1 MLSVVERQKMKIL
14 FTKHS
19 DTSVGRVKIG
29 TIVDLPEEEAKNFVR
44 NNKAS
49 FVDNPV
55 EESIEDVEEQSDDTK
70 DE

>member
-1 MLSVVERQKMKIL
+1 MRIL

-29 TIVDLPEEEAKNFVR
+29 TIVDLPNEEAKNFIL

>member
-1 MLSVVERQKMKIL
+1 MKIL

-29 TIVDLPEEEAKNFVR
+29 TIVDLPEEEAKNFVE

-49 FVDNPV
+49 FVDKPV

>member
-1 MLSVVERQKMKIL
+1 MKIL

>member
-1 MLSVVERQKMKIL
+1 MKIL

-29 TIVDLPEEEAKNFVR
+29 TVVDLPFEEAKNFVE

-49 FVDNPV
+49 VV
-55 EESIEDVEEQSDDTK
+55 VVIEEKIEDESEQQK